1 MEVAMNKQDVMTFV
15 KANPACTI
23 ATVEGDQPRVR
34 GFLAVTFDDDRVYFT
49 TGATKNVYQQL
60 SKNPKVEL
68 CFLTPEFGT
77 MLRIAG
83 ELEVLDDREK
93 KQDLINRQDYL
104 RHYSADDPVL
114 ILLRLARG
122 QARFW
127 TMENNMKEDG
137 LEVIDL

>member
-1 MEVAMNKQDVMTFV
+1 MNKNDVMAFV

-34 GFLAVTFDDDRVYFT
+34 GFLAVTFDDDDIYFT
-49 TGATKNVYQQL
+49 TGATKSVFGQM

-68 CFLTPEFGT
+68 CFLTPDFGT

-83 ELEVLDDREK
+83 EIEVVDDREK
-93 KQDLINRQDYL
+93 KQTLVNERDYL
-104 RHYSADDPVL
+104 KGYSADDPVL
-114 ILLRLARG
+114 ILLRLASG

-127 TMENNMKEDG
+127 TLANNMKERE
-137 LEVIDL
+137 LEVVEM